1 MVTAD
6 KDGMLHLIRLDLKE
20 EIFLVKAMGKGCGSN
35 VTMAICFFIFWSMKC
50 LVKCPTVVIRLIPT
64 ASRTVGFSFLD
75 FHATWQIIL
84 NAKSH

>member
-6 KDGMLHLIRLDLKE
+6 KDGMLLLIRLDLKE

-50 LVKCPTVVIRLIPT
+50 LCLIRLIPT

-84 NAKSH
+84 NAKRI